1 MLTFFPHVLQTE
13 VAVEAED
20 LKMSKQKMQRRI
32 GELKED
38 LSREVSLRASLEESH
53 STLLERV
60 QDMEGIVSQ
69 EQHDVRHFT
78 WQHHFQA

>member
-78 WQHHFQA
+78 